1 LTYNL
6 LLAIVALTIGEE
18 ALEPMRRFLMKKLL
32 GITKRR
38 IDGRTGY
45 DFVKYQEGIPVD
57 FDQDVIQIIH
67 SVKPY
72 TMTTPERLFALIQAV
87 KYIVKNNIPGDIV
100 ECGVWKG
107 GSMMTVAKTLLDLG
121 HLGRQLYLFDTFEGM
136 TKPQDVDVSY
146 REGDATK
153 KFEKRKIT
161 ENSSRWAYATLAE
174 VERAMYET
182 GYDREKIS
190 FVKGKVEETIP
201 DNAPQSISL
210 LRLDTD
216 WYESTRHELIH
227 LYPRLSHGGVIIIDD
242 YGHWL
247 GARKAVDEYIE
258 QNNI

>member
-1 LTYNL
+1 
-6 LLAIVALTIGEE
+6 
-18 ALEPMRRFLMKKLL
+18 M
-32 GITKRR
+32 
-38 IDGRTGY
+38 
-45 DFVKYQEGIPVD
+45 
-57 FDQDVIQIIH
+57 
-67 SVKPY
+67 
-72 TMTTPERLFALIQAV
+72 
-87 KYIVKNNIPGDIV
+87 
-100 ECGVWKG
+100 
-107 GSMMTVAKTLLDLG
+107 
-121 HLGRQLYLFDTFEGM
+121 
-136 TKPQDVDVSY
+136 DVSY

-161 ENSSRWAYATLAE
+161 ENSSRWAYATLDE

-182 GYDREKIS
+182 GYDRGKIS

-227 LYPRLSHGGVIIIDD
+227 LYPRLSHGGVVIIDD

-258 QNNI
+258 QNNICLLLNQLDHTGRIGVKLPN